1 MKGLAVWS
9 DGRSG
14 NRGPMCVMQEL
25 QKDFKEASRQGTDL
39 IQMKKAVAKSLEE
52 KADHISS
59 QT

>member
-1 MKGLAVWS
+1 
-9 DGRSG
+9 
-14 NRGPMCVMQEL
+14 MCVTQEL

-39 IQMKKAVAKSLEE
+39 IQMKKDVAKSLKE